1 MLNNNTKIDIDSL
14 VSGMVTKNRKR
25 LMGYGILSLIFGFVG
40 LYMSTLMTVSTILVL
55 GIFILIVGIIFM
67 VESFSSPD
75 WQGKLLNL
83 GLAILYIAAGVVT
96 IMNPV
101 AAAVWFT
108 LFLAIFLAMIGV
120 LRIIM
125 AFQIKNQ
132 SPAWAW
138 VAFGGLLNIVLGVL
152 VYSGWPQSGLWVIG
166 MFISI
171 ELIIHGIN
179 AIILSRIVRKG
190 QKESNI

>member
-1 MLNNNTKIDIDSL
+1 MHDKNIDIDTL
-14 VSGMVTKNRKR
+14 ALGMVTKNRKR
-25 LMGYGILSLIFGFVG
+25 LMGYGILSLIFGFIG
-40 LYMSTLMTVSTILVL
+40 LYMSTMMTITTILIL
-55 GIFILIVGIIFM
+55 GIFILIVGIVFI

-83 GLAILYIAAGVVT
+83 GLSILYIGAGVVT
-96 IMNPV
+96 IVNPL

-108 LFLAIFLAMIGV
+108 LFLAVFLAMIGI

-125 AFQIKNQ
+125 AFQIKNKTHG
-132 SPAWAW
+132 WAW
-138 VAFGGLLNIVLGVL
+138 VAFGGLLNLLLGVL
-152 VYSGWPQSGLWVIG
+152 VYIGWPESGLWVIG

-179 AIILSRIVRKG
+179 AIVLSHIVKEV
-190 QKESNI
+190 QKETLAQ

>member
-1 MLNNNTKIDIDSL
+1 
-14 VSGMVTKNRKR
+14 
-25 LMGYGILSLIFGFVG
+25 MGYGILSLIFGFIG
-40 LYMSTLMTVSTILVL
+40 LYMSTMMTITTILIL
-55 GIFILIVGIIFM
+55 GIFMLIVGIVFI

-83 GLAILYIAAGVVT
+83 GLSILYIGAGVVT
-96 IMNPV
+96 IVNPV

-108 LFLAIFLAMIGV
+108 LFLAVFLAMIGI

-125 AFQIKNQ
+125 AFQIRERTR
-132 SPAWAW
+132 AWTW
-138 VAFGGLLNIVLGVL
+138 VAFGGVLNLVLGML
-152 VYSGWPQSGLWVIG
+152 VYMGWPQSGLWVIG

-179 AIILSRIVRKG
+179 AIILSRIVKEA
-190 QKESNI
+190 QKETLAQ